1 MHWNWFCKRSQSFKN
16 EIVWMCW
23 DLLGNILQRFFFRR
37 LKAKITETKGQEAA
51 DAFAKKAQTC
61 VKEVLGNFK
70 NYDFYLGKCSTLE
83 NLDGNYYL
91 M

>member
-1 MHWNWFCKRSQSFKN
+1 MTVISST
-16 EIVWMCW
+16 I
-23 DLLGNILQRFFFRR
+23 FFRR

-91 M
+91 MCQYFKNDVNVKKQGIIRVST

>member
-1 MHWNWFCKRSQSFKN
+1 MTVPSST
-16 EIVWMCW
+16 
-23 DLLGNILQRFFFRR
+23 FFFCS

-61 VKEVLGNFK
+61 VKEILGNFK
-70 NYDFYLGKCSTLE
+70 NYDFYLGKCSVLK
-83 NLDGNYYL
+83 NLWYSGNYL

>member
-1 MHWNWFCKRSQSFKN
+1 
-16 EIVWMCW
+16 MCW
-23 DLLGNILQRFFFRR
+23 DLLGNMTVISSTIFFRR